1 MTKRDAL
8 RHNIRKVSLMSD
20 RIDLNRARTGVEID
34 AGLQAYMRRIFVY
47 MGVGVGIT
55 GALAYL
61 FGSWGVANPVAFI
74 SMMSGPLRWALLLS
88 PFAIILVMNFG
99 LNRLSVTAL
108 QTSFWAF
115 CAIFGISM
123 SSIAFVALQDPL
135 YMTAVANAFFAA
147 SATFLGAALY
157 GYTTNRDLTA
167 MGGLLFMALFGL
179 IIAMIANWFFQS
191 PALSYGISIL
201 GVLIFTALTAYDT
214 QRLKMSYYQV
224 QGTEL
229 AEKIA
234 ITGALSLYLNF
245 INLFLFLLQLFGR
258 R

>member
-1 MTKRDAL
+1 
-8 RHNIRKVSLMSD
+8 MSEHL
-20 RIDLNRARTGVEID
+20 DLNRARTGVAVD
-34 AGLQAYMRRIFVY
+34 AGLQAYMRRIFLY
-47 MGVGVGIT
+47 MGIGVGIT

-61 FGSWGVANPVAFI
+61 FGSWGLANQDAFLAL
-74 SMMSGPLRWALLLS
+74 MSGPTRWVLLLS
-88 PFAIILVMNFG
+88 PFAIILAMNFG

-108 QTSFWAF
+108 QTCFWVF

-123 SSIAFVALQDPL
+123 SSIAFVALQDPTF
-135 YMTAVANAFFAA
+135 MQAVANAFFAA

-167 MGGLLFMALFGL
+167 LGGLLFMALFGL
-179 IIAMIANWFFQS
+179 IIASFANWFFQS
-191 PALSYGISIL
+191 EALSYGISII
-201 GVLIFTALTAYDT
+201 GVLLFTGLTAYDT
-214 QRLKMSYYQV
+214 QRLKMAYYEV

-229 AEKIA
+229 AEKVA

-245 INLFLFLLQLFGR
+245 INLFMFLLQLFSR